1 MVKPIVFARMDQD
14 LVDLI
19 KKICRLRGE
28 DLSDFVRRA
37 VKLELA
43 RLSYLSEDE
52 KKALGFSSV
61 SYENT
66 RSRSSWWEN
75 ERS

>member
-37 VKLELA
+37 VK
-43 RLSYLSEDE
+43 
-52 KKALGFSSV
+52 
-61 SYENT
+61 
-66 RSRSSWWEN
+66 
-75 ERS
+75 